1 MWMEDGNSMQDV
13 FLPEKELLIPC
24 LSTPYQIR
32 IRVTDGHASI
42 LWGGSS
48 AEEEKVKCK
57 QCQYI

>member
-1 MWMEDGNSMQDV
+1 MWIKDGNSMQYV

-24 LSTPYQIR
+24 LAIPYQICS
-32 IRVTDGHASI
+32 RVRDEQASS

-57 QCQYI
+57 QSRYI